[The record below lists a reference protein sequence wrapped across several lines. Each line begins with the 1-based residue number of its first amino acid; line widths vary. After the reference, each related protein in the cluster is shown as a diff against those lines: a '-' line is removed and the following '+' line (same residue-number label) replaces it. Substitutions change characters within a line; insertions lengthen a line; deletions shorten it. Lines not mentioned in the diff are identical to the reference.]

1 MDATTARNQPL
12 SEEMI
17 DATLADS
24 FPASDPP
31 SWTLGRESY
40 QGKEAATAIETTK
53 TNRKEASIMNP
64 NIDLSEEQRNSVV
77 KILNALLSDEYVL
90 YTKTRNYHW
99 NVTGPQFNDLH
110 KFFEEQYTELNV
122 VADDVAERARSLGGW
137 ALGTLKEFSQHAR
150 VNEYPGQYPQAREMI
165 ANLLADHET
174 IVRQLRTDLE
184 IAEKQ
189 HDMGTNDFLTGLME
203 KHEKMAWMLRA
214 FSAGESV

>member
-40 QGKEAATAIETTK
+40 QGKESATAIETTK

-64 NIDLSEEQRNSVV
+64 NIDLSDEQRDNVV

-90 YTKTRNYHW
+90 IPKPGTT
-99 NVTGPQFNDLH
+99 TG
-110 KFFEEQYTELNV
+110 T
-122 VADDVAERARSLGGW
+122 
-137 ALGTLKEFSQHAR
+137 
-150 VNEYPGQYPQAREMI
+150 
-165 ANLLADHET
+165 
-174 IVRQLRTDLE
+174 
-184 IAEKQ
+184 
-189 HDMGTNDFLTGLME
+189 
-203 KHEKMAWMLRA
+203 
-214 FSAGESV
+214 